1 MGRLQNS
8 IVRKYPLD
16 KVGEDW
22 QGTYM
27 KYRPFSYNELQELRD
42 MKVSPEVQAAIDRG
56 ASDEEIEKL
65 ASATEVDGVKKVID
79 LIKDHFIDG
88 KVMINGKLEDMAKDD
103 VGDLPSDVLVDFLST
118 LRGAQTKRPLIICAK
133 RSFRVL
139 KKYLKKSQT

>member
-118 LRGAQTKRPLIICAK
+118 LRGA
-133 RSFRVL
+133 
-139 KKYLKKSQT
+139 